1 MDSPGTFTWPN
12 QKEIP
17 TQKILILT
25 LKNNFSKKKKNDT
38 CLKKVIFYP

>member
-17 TQKILILT
+17 TQKIFNT
-25 LKNNFSKKKKNDT
+25 YPKKQFFKQKKMT
-38 CLKKVIFYP
+38 HA